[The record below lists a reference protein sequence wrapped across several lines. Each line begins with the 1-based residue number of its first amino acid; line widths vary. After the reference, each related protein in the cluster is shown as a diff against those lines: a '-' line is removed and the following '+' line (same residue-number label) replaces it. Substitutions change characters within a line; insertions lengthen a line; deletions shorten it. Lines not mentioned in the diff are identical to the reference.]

1 MLAPVKN
8 ILKKLGL
15 FNRLKYSKPGELY
28 YAIFNRPQKKQEL
41 KELSFYRSFLP
52 ACELIFDIGAN
63 DGHKTIVF
71 KKLAAKVVACDPDP
85 YNIKILRFRFA
96 DQKNIFVEPVAITDH
111 EGEVDFYIEQPGSPL
126 NSINP
131 QWKTILEENNN
142 NRWVQSIHFSG
153 KVLKTKTT
161 TLDALID
168 KYGIPGFIK
177 IDVEGNEK
185 NVLKGLSHS
194 INYISF
200 EVLLPEFLQEAIDCM
215 DLLML
220 LNKNYR
226 FNYAVEEKI
235 MLVNAL
241 GYEDFKR
248 SLSSLNIPH
257 LEIIAAAKH
266 DPLLPAA
273 I

>member
-15 FNRLKYSKPGELY
+15 FNRLKYSKLGNLY
-28 YAIFNRPQKKQEL
+28 YTSFNRPQKKQEL
-41 KELSFYRSFLP
+41 EELRFYRSFLP

-63 DGHKTIVF
+63 DGHKTVVF

-85 YNIKILRFRFA
+85 YNIKILRLRFG
-96 DQKNIFVEPVAITDH
+96 DQKNIFIEPVAITDH
-111 EGEVDFYIEQPGSPL
+111 EGECDLYVEQPGSPL

-131 QWKTILEENNN
+131 QWKTILEEDNN
-142 NRWVQSIHFSG
+142 NRWAAPIHFSG
-153 KVLKTKTT
+153 ATLKTKTT
-161 TLDALID
+161 TLDALIM
-168 KYGIPGFIK
+168 KYGLPGFIK

-185 NVLKGLSHS
+185 NVLKGLSHA
-194 INYISF
+194 IDYVSF

-215 DLLML
+215 DLLMA

-235 MLVNAL
+235 VLAHPME
-241 GYEDFKR
+241 YEDFKR
-248 SLSSLNIPH
+248 LLSALNIPH
-257 LEIIAAAKH
+257 LEIIAAVR
-266 DPLLPAA
+266 
-273 I
+273 